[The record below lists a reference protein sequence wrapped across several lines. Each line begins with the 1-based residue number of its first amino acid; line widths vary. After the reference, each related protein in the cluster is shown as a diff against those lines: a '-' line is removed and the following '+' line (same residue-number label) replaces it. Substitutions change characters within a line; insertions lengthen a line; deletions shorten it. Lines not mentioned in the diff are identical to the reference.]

1 MKIENDGLGIEEVRR
16 GVRGMVDERD
26 VAQARSIYYA
36 LDHAPAR
43 TRLSLLRGDDGR
55 ALGFVAACV
64 TGMNP
69 FQPVVV
75 FQAEDEL
82 QADLL
87 FADGLGAG
95 MGYLF
100 MAEAKWAGF
109 LENRLNAKAAFSRI
123 FVLEPG
129 RLQPVVNVFTR
140 TNRGADGSPQ
150 ATIAAQG
157 RTVARA
163 GVNWQGT
170 RFAEL
175 YAILDPAARGREWGR
190 SVLSAVAQ
198 AVQSRG
204 ARPLLYV
211 PQDGPDAA
219 ELADAALKLGFTDS
233 GRLALQ
239 IAGALTPSQLA
250 P

>member
-1 MKIENDGLGIEEVRR
+1 MIERGDVEGLRR
-16 GVRGMVDERD
+16 AVRGMVDERD
-26 VAQARSIYYA
+26 VAQARTVHYA

-43 TRLSLLRGDDGR
+43 TRLSLLRDDAGR
-55 ALGFVAACV
+55 PQGFVAACV

-75 FQAEDEL
+75 FQAEDEA
-82 QADLL
+82 QVDRL
-87 FADGLGAG
+87 FAEGLGVG

-100 MAEAKWAGF
+100 VAEAKWAGF
-109 LENRLNAKAAFSRI
+109 LEKRLNNRADFSRI

-129 RLQPVVNVFTR
+129 RLQPVVNVFVR

-150 ATIAAQG
+150 ATIDAQG

-163 GVNWQGT
+163 GVNWQGG

-175 YAILDPAARGREWGR
+175 YALVDPAARGREWGR

-219 ELADAALKLGFTDS
+219 EMADAALKLGFTDS
-233 GRLALQ
+233 GRMALQ
-239 IAGALTPSQLA
+239 IAGALMPDQPA

>member
-1 MKIENDGLGIEEVRR
+1 MRR
-16 GVRGMVDERD
+16 TVRGMVDERD
-26 VAQARSIYYA
+26 VAQARTVHYA
-36 LDHAPAR
+36 LAHAAAR
-43 TRLSLLRGDDGR
+43 TRLSLMRDGAGR
-55 ALGFVAACV
+55 PQGFVAACV

-75 FQAEDEL
+75 FQAEDEA

-87 FADGLGAG
+87 FSEGLGAG
-95 MGYLF
+95 PSYLF
-100 MAEAKWAGF
+100 MAETRWAEF
-109 LENRLNAKAAFSRI
+109 LERRLNAKATFARI

-129 RLQPVVNVFTR
+129 RLQPVVNLFVR

-157 RTVARA
+157 RTVVRA
-163 GVNWQGT
+163 GVNWQGE

-190 SVLSAVAQ
+190 SVLCAVAQ

-204 ARPLLYV
+204 VRPLLYV
-211 PQDGPDAA
+211 PQDGADGA
-219 ELADAALKLGFTDS
+219 EMADAALKLGFTDS
-233 GRLALQ
+233 GRMALQ
-239 IAGALTPSQLA
+239 IAGALMPSQ
-250 P
+250 PSS

>member
-1 MKIENDGLGIEEVRR
+1 MPWTTPRP
-16 GVRGMVDERD
+16 
-26 VAQARSIYYA
+26 
-36 LDHAPAR
+36 APGC
-43 TRLSLLRGDDGR
+43 SLLRDDTGR
-55 ALGFVAACV
+55 PLGFVAACV

-75 FQAEDEL
+75 FQAEDDL

-87 FADGLGAG
+87 FAEGLGAG

-100 MAEAKWAGF
+100 VAEAKWAGF
-109 LENRLNAKAAFSRI
+109 LEKRLNNRADFSRI

-129 RLQPVVNVFTR
+129 RLQPVVNLFVR

-150 ATIAAQG
+150 ATIDAQG

-163 GVNWQGT
+163 GVNWQGG

-175 YAILDPAARGREWGR
+175 YALVDPAARGREWAR

-204 ARPLLYV
+204 RAPCSTCPKTV
-211 PQDGPDAA
+211 PTPQRWPMPPSSWASP
-219 ELADAALKLGFTDS
+219 T
-233 GRLALQ
+233 
-239 IAGALTPSQLA
+239 AGAWPCRS
-250 P
+250 PGP